1 MSTTLLEQ
9 PKTRPSGSAQ
19 AHSPEIV
26 LVADEVLAAV
36 GARAVTMLTTPK
48 HLDDGRVLPPRLSAN
63 DCYVALP
70 EACRKVARVV
80 IARRKRLG
88 SVGSGLP
95 LNELFPDAAA
105 YLARA
110 IRSVVSDT
118 GRAERRE
125 PVTIS
130 LETPLGAVASEGSLA
145 IADTLADEDPSRLPE
160 ESLVDSSERAEFRA
174 ALEKALGAVPANY
187 IAAIER
193 DIRRERERQA
203 GRDVA
208 PATEAERQ
216 TLCRAR
222 AAVARVLKSECTA
235 DNPFVWLLSRQGK
248 SGLRASGR
256 GSGTTVAK
264 KAKNT
269 TAWTGE
275 RQDALVRRLL
285 DIGWA
290 ERQAGH
296 ADGAVAEAIVNDVT
310 APSPLAPPSP
320 EVRKA
325 MRVLD
330 LYTVDRK
337 QPDTGAARALYNEAR
352 EMRAAGRLED
362 ALRKYRACYEAEPS
376 FIEALNEVGVMYSQ
390 LGRLRD
396 ALNVYLTIIDSNA
409 PAPHRHIAAT
419 NAADIYLTWFDAGR
433 NRDKNIELARHYA
446 EMAMERPS
454 PMRACNLI
462 LAHVKDRYYLEAKAV
477 LERVIREDRPECRAQ
492 RFLETLFQI
501 RDPDLITWW
510 TWLEE
515 TLGKG

>member
-1 MSTTLLEQ
+1 MSAASLAQ
-9 PKTRPSGSAQ
+9 PKTIRAASAS
-19 AHSPEIV
+19 AHSPEI
-26 LVADEVLAAV
+26 LAAADEVLASV
-36 GARAVTMLTTPK
+36 GARAVSLLTAPR

-80 IARRKRLG
+80 VARRRKLG
-88 SVGSGLP
+88 ATGESAP
-95 LNELFPDAAA
+95 LSRIFPEPAA

-110 IRSVVSDT
+110 VRSVVSDAD
-118 GRAERRE
+118 RVARRE
-125 PVTIS
+125 PATVS
-130 LETPLGAVASEGSLA
+130 LDAPIGPIGSEGSISLGDA
-145 IADTLADEDPSRLPE
+145 IADDDATRLPDAA
-160 ESLVDSSERAEFRA
+160 LLDSSERTEFRA
-174 ALEKALGAVPANY
+174 ALKKAFGALPPNY
-187 IAAIER
+187 LAALER

-203 GRDVA
+203 GGVVA

-222 AAVARVLKSECTA
+222 AAVARVLRTECTA
-235 DNPFVWLLSRQGK
+235 DNPFVWMLGK
-248 SGLRASGR
+248 QRAAR
-256 GSGTTVAK
+256 EQGSGVAK
-264 KAKNT
+264 KSRQT
-269 TAWTGE
+269 TNWTGE
-275 RQDALVRRLL
+275 RQDALLRRLL

-290 ERQAGH
+290 ERSAH
-296 ADGAVAEAIVNDVT
+296 SPDGTVAEAVVNDVT
-310 APSPLAPPSP
+310 APGSVAPPSP
-320 EVRKA
+320 EVRQA

-337 QPDTGAARALYNEAR
+337 QPSSDEARALYNEAR
-352 EMRAAGRLED
+352 ELRAAGRIEE
-362 ALRKYRACYEAEPS
+362 ALARYRQCHQVEPS
-376 FIEALNEVGVMYSQ
+376 FVEALNEVGVMYSQ

-396 ALNVYLTIIDSNA
+396 ALNVYLSIIESNA

-433 NRDKNIELARHYA
+433 NRDRNIELARRYA

-462 LAHVKDRYYLEAKAV
+462 LAHVKDRYYLEARAV
-477 LERVIREDRPECRAQ
+477 LERVIREDLPECRAQ

-501 RDPDLITWW
+501 RDPDLVSWW

-515 TLGKG
+515 ALGKE